1 MPTQIVMDHTGDSRT
16 YFDAK
21 DVQARANAEARFKK
35 LVARGFTAA
44 VRTQAGEV
52 TRVTAFD
59 PNAEE
64 TLFFPRLVGG

>member
-1 MPTQIVMDHTGDSRT
+1 MDHTGDSRT
-16 YFDAK
+16 YFDAR
-21 DVQARANAEARFKK
+21 DAQARSNAEARFKK

-59 PNAEE
+59 PHAEE

>member
-21 DVQARANAEARFKK
+21 DAQARANAEARFKK

-59 PNAEE
+59 PNAKE